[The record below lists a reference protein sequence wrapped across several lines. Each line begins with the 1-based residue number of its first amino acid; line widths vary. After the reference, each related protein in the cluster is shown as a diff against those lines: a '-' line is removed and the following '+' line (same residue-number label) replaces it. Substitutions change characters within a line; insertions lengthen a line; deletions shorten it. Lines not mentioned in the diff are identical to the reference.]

1 MTLKKLKLLAAAC
14 LLCTAGTSHA
24 GLVQMYNTNLC
35 CSALD
40 SVADAEAII
49 AGSGGADFTTNL
61 SFIDFSGDTFPG
73 AEFGAPPNDRFV
85 MRVTGTL
92 DTTPFSRLRMDHDDG
107 FVVRLNGTDFFG
119 FNGNTAPITTYSGA
133 ISGMGIVDF
142 ELIFWDQGGDQVA
155 RFGGTDPSRGG
166 GDFFAFIGDPVA
178 VPEPGVLSLLGAA
191 LLAGGLSRRRKTA

>member
-1 MTLKKLKLLAAAC
+1 MTLKKLQLLAAAC
-14 LLCTAGTSHA
+14 LLATAGTSQA

-49 AGSGGADFTTNL
+49 AASGGADFTTNVDY
-61 SFIDFSGDTFPG
+61 INFSGDSFPG
-73 AEFGAPPNDRFV
+73 ADFGAPPNDRFV

-107 FVVRLNGTDFFG
+107 FVVRLNGVDFFG
-119 FNGNTAPITTYSGA
+119 FNGNTAPTTTYSGA
-133 ISGMGIVDF
+133 LSGMGIVDF
-142 ELIFWDQGGDQVA
+142 ELIFWDQGGGQVA
-155 RFGGTDPSRGG
+155 GFGGTVPSQN
-166 GDFFAFIGDPVA
+166 GDFYGFIGDPVA

-191 LLAGGLSRRRKTA
+191 WLAGSLTRRRKAA